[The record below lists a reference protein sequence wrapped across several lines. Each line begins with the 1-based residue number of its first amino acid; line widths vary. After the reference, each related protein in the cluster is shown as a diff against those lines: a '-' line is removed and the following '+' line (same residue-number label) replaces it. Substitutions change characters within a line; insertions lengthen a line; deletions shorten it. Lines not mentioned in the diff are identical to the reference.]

1 MTENT
6 RSDEKT
12 GVAGPAAG
20 AEPENGGA
28 GSEKS
33 GRRQH
38 GKSFI
43 YLTLEDAD
51 EILRKIDQ
59 HAKKMSK
66 EGFARALGHPE
77 PKLRFQQKLNA
88 LKDYKLVDVD
98 AEYVTLTE
106 LAVEM
111 LYGASAPAQA
121 RARAKAFLSYDMF
134 NRTFVEC
141 PKNQDYELSYL
152 LGFVKAKL
160 SIVNEVETYVKRFLE
175 SAHFAGLLD
184 GEPNP
189 KAVTIRLRPALVA
202 PSNGETPQESQAKS
216 SDDQWVL
223 VSPNDEAGVL
233 DGLGL
238 TQYQGRCGITQKSS
252 GDVAINMADGKIAI
266 EVRRPT
272 RVVITPTN
280 MVAEIPEIIKALQS
294 KGFKA

>member
-1 MTENT
+1 MAENA
-6 RSDEKT
+6 RSEEK
-12 GVAGPAAG
+12 AGIIGAAVG
-20 AEPENGGA
+20 TEPENGG
-28 GSEKS
+28 GRSEKR
-33 GRRQH
+33 GRRRH

-43 YLTLEDAD
+43 YLTLKDAD
-51 EILRKIDQ
+51 DILRKIDQ

-77 PKLRFQQKLNA
+77 PKGRFQQKLNA
-88 LKDYKLVDVD
+88 LQDYKLVDVD

-111 LYGASAPAQA
+111 LYGASARAQA
-121 RARAKAFLSYDMF
+121 QARAKAFLSYDMF

-160 SIVNEVETYVKRFLE
+160 SIVNEVGTYVKWFLE
-175 SAHFAGLLD
+175 SAHFAGLLE

-202 PSNGETPQESQAKS
+202 PSNGETPPAKTP
-216 SDDQWVL
+216 DEQWVL
-223 VSPNDEAGVL
+223 ISPNDEAGVL
-233 DGLGL
+233 DSLGL
-238 TQYQGRCGITQKSS
+238 TQYQGRSGITQKSS
-252 GDVAINMADGKIAI
+252 GDVTISMADGKITI

-272 RVVITPTN
+272 RVVVTPTN
-280 MVAEIPEIIKALQS
+280 MLADVTEIMKALQS
-294 KGFKA
+294 KGFKT

>member
-1 MTENT
+1 MAENKTTE
-6 RSDEKT
+6 EKT
-12 GVAGPAAG
+12 EVTGPVVDT
-20 AEPENGGA
+20 EPKSGGT

-33 GRRQH
+33 SRRPH

-43 YLTLEDAD
+43 YLTLRDAD

-66 EGFARALGHPE
+66 EGLARALGHPE
-77 PKLRFQQKLNA
+77 PKGRFQQKLNA
-88 LKDYKLVDVD
+88 LQDYKLVDVD

-111 LYGASAPAQA
+111 LYGASARAQA
-121 RARAKAFLSYDMF
+121 RARAKAFLSYEMF
-134 NRTFVEC
+134 SRTFVEC

-152 LGFVKAKL
+152 RGFVKAKL
-160 SIVNEVETYVKRFLE
+160 SIVNEVETYIKRFLE
-175 SAHFAGLLD
+175 SAHFAGLLE

-202 PSNGETPQESQAKS
+202 PSNGETAPESQARS
-216 SDDQWVL
+216 PDDQWVL
-223 VSPNDEAGVL
+223 VSPNDEASVL

-238 TQYQGRCGITQKSS
+238 TQYQGKCGITQKSS
-252 GDVAINMADGKIAI
+252 GDVAISMADGRITV

-280 MVAEIPEIIKALQS
+280 MLADVTEVIKALQS